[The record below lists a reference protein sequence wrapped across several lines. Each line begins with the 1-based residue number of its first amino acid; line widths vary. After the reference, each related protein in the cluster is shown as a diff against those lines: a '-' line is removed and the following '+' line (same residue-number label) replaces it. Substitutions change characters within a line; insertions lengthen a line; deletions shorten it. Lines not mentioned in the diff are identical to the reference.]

1 LTLHKRT
8 ARMVGIALGMAL
20 ILALAAA
27 CSLSGDKNS
36 TATVVASP
44 TSSATPIPLKLGTP
58 IPVGT
63 APSPGTVDPSQF
75 VMIQEWQQYQVPQ
88 YPGATVGQLTQ
99 LGATTVKNG
108 GSLVLTTSD
117 SVEKVISYYRAAMPF
132 LGWKEI
138 NSNARQATFTS
149 KDASI
154 SISATSANGNTA
166 ILLILGDV

>member
-1 LTLHKRT
+1 MRLFGL
-8 ARMVGIALGMAL
+8 VLGIAL

-27 CSLSGDKNS
+27 CSLPGNKDS

-63 APSPGTVDPSQF
+63 APSPSTVDPSQF
-75 VMIQEWQQYQVPQ
+75 VMIDQWQQYQVPQ
-88 YPGATVGQLTQ
+88 YPGASVGKFTQ

-117 SVEKVISYYRAAMPF
+117 SVEKVIAYYRAAMPF
-132 LGWKEI
+132 LGWKEV
-138 NSNARQATFTS
+138 NANDRQATYTS

-154 SISATSANGNTA
+154 SISANSSNGSTA
-166 ILLILGDV
+166 ILMILGDV

>member
-1 LTLHKRT
+1 MRLAGL
-8 ARMVGIALGMAL
+8 ALGMTL
-20 ILALAAA
+20 LLVLVAA

-58 IPVGT
+58 IPVGP
-63 APSPGTVDPSQF
+63 APSPGAVDPSQF
-75 VMIQEWQQYQVPQ
+75 VMIDQWQAYQVPQ
-88 YPGATVGQLTQ
+88 YPGATVGQFSQ

-108 GSLVLTTSD
+108 GSLVLTTTD
-117 SVEKVISYYRAAMPF
+117 SVEKVIAYYRAAMPF

-138 NSNARQATFTS
+138 NSNERQATFTS

-154 SISATSANGNTA
+154 SISASSANGNTA
-166 ILLILGDV
+166 ILMILGDV